1 MCLLILILKIEFCF
15 LSLFKDLRFFV
26 VEVYKMLKMKNKRM
40 EKMNKRKIKLIVD
53 GSSLDTIDLQIQWF
67 YLVKLSWGTKI

>member
-1 MCLLILILKIEFCF
+1 V
-15 LSLFKDLRFFV
+15 KDERGRRT
-26 VEVYKMLKMKNKRM
+26 MKVQIKKEM

-67 YLVKLSWGTKI
+67 HLVKLSWGPKFRKKLK

>member
-1 MCLLILILKIEFCF
+1 
-15 LSLFKDLRFFV
+15 LFKDLRFFV
-26 VEVYKMLKMKNKRM
+26 VEVYKRLKMKNKGM

-67 YLVKLSWGTKI
+67 HLVKLNWGTKI

>member
-1 MCLLILILKIEFCF
+1 
-15 LSLFKDLRFFV
+15 LRFFV
-26 VEVYKMLKMKNKRM
+26 VEVYKRLKMKNKGM

-67 YLVKLSWGTKI
+67 HLVKLSWGTKI